1 MWIRNETRYFYNYFL
16 ILEVKGFTHTALI
29 SIVAGEMVPLN
40 SPQLISSEFSVDSP
54 PLADQSIG
62 WPPPFLEAVT

>member
-29 SIVAGEMVPLN
+29 SIVAEEMVP
-40 SPQLISSEFSVDSP
+40 LISSEFSVDSP
-54 PLADQSIG
+54 PLADQSIE
-62 WPPPFLEAVT
+62 WPLPFLEAVT